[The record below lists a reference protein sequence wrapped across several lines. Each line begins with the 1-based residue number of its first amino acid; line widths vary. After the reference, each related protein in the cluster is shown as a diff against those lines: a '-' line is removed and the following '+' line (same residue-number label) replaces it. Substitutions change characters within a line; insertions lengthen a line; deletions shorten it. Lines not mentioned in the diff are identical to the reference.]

1 MLQATGDQNYLID
14 AQDFYQLHVYNE
26 GIKDQTV
33 IFNWQNYFWGVN
45 VLLAQT
51 TNQDTFHEATQG
63 FLQKWVC
70 AINGV
75 SSTPITKVMVFYS
88 NI

>member
-1 MLQATGDQNYLID
+1 MWGMMQATGDQNYLTD
-14 AQDFYQLHVYNE
+14 ATDFYQLHIYNE
-26 GIKDQTV
+26 GTQDQYA
-33 IFNWQNYFWGVN
+33 IFNWASYFWGVN

-51 TNQDTFHEATQG
+51 TNLDTFHEATQG

-75 SSTPITKVMVFYS
+75 STANP
-88 NI
+88 